1 MSIDLVKVNISAAE
15 AEELK
20 SQSEITSLP
29 EDGLYLL
36 DAIEKAV
43 KLGTVN
49 ADDMISGQDM
59 LIAIAEKLEN
69 ESDNPAVRAELVE
82 KIRLM
87 SDYAT
92 TRLVPIEIP

>member
-1 MSIDLVKVNISAAE
+1 MSIDLVKVNIGAEE
-15 AEELK
+15 AEELRK
-20 SQSEITSLP
+20 KSEITSLP

-43 KLGTVN
+43 SLGKVD
-49 ADDMISGQDM
+49 ADDMLSGQDI

-69 ESDNPAVRAELVE
+69 EGDNPAVRTELVE